1 MADNDNKSK
10 DEVRAEK
17 KLRKEIGKDKNI
29 RKNIQDSMPSSSPEQ
44 VDKMVERM
52 IDKLTKE
59 ELSSRA
65 ERDKQLTA
73 DRDQRRQDDLT
84 SKIAMSKGISDT
96 MAASLAEQQ
105 IKQEKSERKKSKGLK
120 KLFFSIKD
128 NFNKTP
134 EEKKEEADRQ
144 SGLFKGLKKV
154 ISGMGKGAKVGGGI
168 FGGIMKTIKKVFG
181 LLKLKF
187 LFIGALVV
195 GMISQLN
202 LGQLKKIWEGLKE
215 AFTAIYEFLK
225 PIVITIWNWIGE
237 SLVPTLVDFFVKT
250 LKDIGTMFT
259 SIKERFEG
267 WGEMSFSEKCFAIL
281 DVFGDLGTFIGNLAG
296 NLVEGIVNIFGGDG
310 EKAKKEYWEPIQ
322 KFFGDFFSGIKLLF
336 SDPAAGL
343 KKMWN
348 SVFGKD
354 GLGSYFWEKFIK
366 PLANFLKNIATDIIG
381 DKWSKRLGL
390 TKETPAEI
398 AAKKEK
404 EARFQA
410 GKDAKNKYTG
420 LMGGMDQKELDNA
433 APQELKDM
441 IAMMKETNQDKTNKK
456 DFQKILNA
464 KKKADEKQAKID
476 AQSAIT
482 DASNK
487 ANVDAGG
494 FANYSAFHSSAE
506 GKAFLNQK
514 FGGKGFSP
522 KKGKAAFEEYQ
533 KQGHMGAMDSSE
545 LGQIK
550 KDEGFRKGVY
560 KDTMGIKTI
569 GYGFNLERAG
579 SQEALDAANITSS
592 LEDLKSGKMKLT
604 EEEASRLMMGE
615 MGHFRNVAKRYVGEE
630 TWKNLSSNRQ
640 GILTNMAYNMGEGT
654 LSNFKDLKAAI
665 VKGDWKQAQVEMKD
679 SNWSKQVKGRSDRLI
694 ARMGQNDSGQK
705 LASAQ
710 LASSTMAKTSSA
722 PVVITKNN
730 STSNSNSSYTTNPS
744 TRDTSIDRINN
755 ATTTAHG

>member
-187 LFIGALVV
+187 LFIGALVI

-215 AFTAIYEFLK
+215 AFTAIYDFVE
-225 PIVITIWNWIGE
+225 PIVKYIWNWIKESVLPNLVQFFIDTIKTIGE
-237 SLVPTLVDFFVKT
+237 TFKKVKEIF
-250 LKDIGTMFT
+250 K
-259 SIKERFEG
+259 G
-267 WGEMSFSEKCFAIL
+267 WGEMSFMEKVGAVFTALWEVVKSLGTIALNIVAKIGAMFGL
-281 DVFGDLGTFIGNLAG
+281 DGEFFMGIWENIKKIPSFMGDLITDAVNWFKTLFDFSSMRTTIESLINMTQIVPNIIKKFLLDPAVTWLGKKFNFDSSKFTDFNIGELVMNGFDKAVGWLEEKLDFKMPEFSMPEF
-296 NLVEGIVNIFGGDG
+296 NLVQGF
-310 EKAKKEYWEPIQ
+310 
-322 KFFGDFFSGIKLLF
+322 
-336 SDPAAGL
+336 
-343 KKMWN
+343 
-348 SVFGKD
+348 
-354 GLGSYFWEKFIK
+354 
-366 PLANFLKNIATDIIG
+366 
-381 DKWSKRLGL
+381 
-390 TKETPAEI
+390 
-398 AAKKEK
+398 
-404 EARFQA
+404 
-410 GKDAKNKYTG
+410 
-420 LMGGMDQKELDNA
+420 
-433 APQELKDM
+433 KDM
-441 IAMMKETNQDKTNKK
+441 IRPLLEKASIIIPNDLLAWARAKPKKVEKPPEPPKTGQLKKSQWAQREATEWARKTKSNPSDWTKAM
-456 DFQKILNA
+456 
-464 KKKADEKQAKID
+464 
-476 AQSAIT
+476 
-482 DASNK
+482 
-487 ANVDAGG
+487 
-494 FANYSAFHSSAE
+494 
-506 GKAFLNQK
+506 
-514 FGGKGFSP
+514 GGKGKVKEMYGSYKSGDMAEP
-522 KKGKAAFEEYQ
+522 SKMATSK
-533 KQGHMGAMDSSE
+533 SE
-545 LGQIK
+545 LDQIK
-550 KDEGFRKGVY
+550 KDEGFSRSVY

-569 GYGFNLERAG
+569 GYGFNLEREGA
-579 SQEALDAANITSS
+579 QEALDAAGIKKGVAF
-592 LEDLKSGKMKLT
+592 LKNGRMKLT

-654 LSNFKDLKAAI
+654 LSKFKDLKAAI

-730 STSNSNSSYTTNPS
+730 SSSNSNTSYTTHPS
-744 TRDTSIDRINN
+744 TRDTSIEIIN
-755 ATTTAHG
+755 ATAHA

>member
-1 MADNDNKSK
+1 MEDDKNKAKKTVDKKKNTNVAKESIKDSSNADNS
-10 DEVRAEK
+10 ESIPI
-17 KLRKEIGKDKNI
+17 LKNI
-29 RKNIQDSMPSSSPEQ
+29 ETNTTDTAKD
-44 VDKMVERM
+44 
-52 IDKLTKE
+52 TKTTIGVLE
-59 ELSSRA
+59 ELSKSIK
-65 ERDKQLTA
+65 EQTA
-73 DRDQRRQDDLT
+73 KNADQENDET
-84 SKIAMSKGISDT
+84 
-96 MAASLAEQQ
+96 E
-105 IKQEKSERKKSKGLK
+105 ERKEQSKDFFTKVSGFFQSFKKS
-120 KLFFSIKD
+120 
-128 NFNKTP
+128 P
-134 EEKKEEADRQ
+134 EEKKEEKDRQ
-144 SGLFKGLKKV
+144 SSLFSGLTSAIG
-154 ISGMGKGAKVGGGI
+154 GMAKAGNKMGGGI

-225 PIVITIWNWIGE
+225 PIVKYLWNWIKE
-237 SLVPTLVDFFVKT
+237 SVLPNLIDFFINSFKT
-250 LKDIGTMFT
+250 ITDTFQ
-259 SIKERFEG
+259 SIKKRFEG
-267 WGEMSFSEKCFAIL
+267 FGEMTLSEKVKAVFAAISDL
-281 DVFGDLGTFIGNLAG
+281 AQGFIDLGA
-296 NLVEGIVNIFGGDG
+296 NLVKSVLKMFGIDGDATVDKFVQPIKDYFAMFYKAFGELFTGDWRAALTTMWNGLFGAKEGELGGIVGFIWTEVIKPAAKWITDKFKFLGNMLPEFNIMDKLSTAVDDIKDWFG
-310 EKAKKEYWEPIQ
+310 EKLSLVFPTFKLPSAQDMMKKFAPDKDSMFWEMP
-322 KFFGDFFSGIKLLF
+322 GTDSLF
-336 SDPAAGL
+336 QAVYGKQPKPVEKPPEPPKTGQL
-343 KKMWN
+343 KKSQWAQR
-348 SVFGKD
+348 
-354 GLGSYFWEKFIK
+354 E
-366 PLANFLKNIATDIIG
+366 ATEWAR
-381 DKWSKRLGL
+381 K
-390 TKETPAEI
+390 TKSNPSDWT
-398 AAKKEK
+398 K
-404 EARFQA
+404 
-410 GKDAKNKYTG
+410 
-420 LMGGMDQKELDNA
+420 
-433 APQELKDM
+433 
-441 IAMMKETNQDKTNKK
+441 AM
-456 DFQKILNA
+456 
-464 KKKADEKQAKID
+464 
-476 AQSAIT
+476 
-482 DASNK
+482 
-487 ANVDAGG
+487 
-494 FANYSAFHSSAE
+494 
-506 GKAFLNQK
+506 
-514 FGGKGFSP
+514 GGKGKVKEMYGSYKSGDMAEP
-522 KKGKAAFEEYQ
+522 SKMATSK
-533 KQGHMGAMDSSE
+533 SE
-545 LGQIK
+545 LDQIK

-615 MGHFRNVAKRYVGEE
+615 MGHFRSVAKRYIGEE

-654 LSNFKDLKAAI
+654 LSKFQNLKAAI